1 MQKNIKLLEEYKTKL
16 ERLKEVKQKLEWEKN
31 ALLKELEELGF
42 KNVKEATSELTK
54 LDIVIQDKQK
64 EFEDKVQTF
73 KESYADILS

>member
-16 ERLKEVKQKLEWEKN
+16 EGLKEVKQKLEWEKN